1 MDAERLEAQLLEYL
15 TREILD
21 GDPVARDTEL
31 FSSGRL
37 DSMNLV
43 NLATFV
49 ERSTG
54 IAIPD
59 SDINADHF
67 EDVGSILAYVRRR
80 LEG

>member
-1 MDAERLEAQLLEYL
+1 LEAQLLEYL

>member
-1 MDAERLEAQLLEYL
+1 LEAQLLEYL

-21 GDPVARDTEL
+21 GDPVARATAL